1 MSLWGGRFKE
11 GTDKLVR
18 KFTSSIEVDKKL
30 YKYDI
35 EGSIAHTKM
44 LSRCGIIEKKEKE
57 KIIETLREIEKDIK
71 SGKVNLIGKED
82 VHMTIEEE
90 LIKRIG
96 DTGKKL
102 HSARSRNDQIAL
114 DERLYLRD
122 KIKELSKLTCR
133 FQEVLLEMAEKNQ
146 EIIIPGFTHLQYAQP
161 LLLAHHLLA
170 YFWMFQRD
178 KERFGDVYKRV
189 NIMPLGSGALAGT
202 SLPIDRKYVAR
213 LLGFPDISP
222 NSMDAISDRDY
233 IIEFLSSLSILMM
246 HFSRLSE
253 EIVLFSSPL
262 FSFIEIR
269 DAFSTGSSIMPQK
282 KNPDVVELIR
292 GKTGRIY
299 GNLFSLL
306 TIMKA
311 LPLSYNRD
319 MQEDKKPLFESIEI
333 AEGSLKICIQLL
345 KNIKINK
352 DRMRKEAEK
361 GFFAATDLTDY
372 LVKKRIPFREAH
384 RIVGEIVKYCLKKGE
399 NFKSLTLKEYQSFS
413 SLFKEDIFDRLDLE
427 ECVFSKES
435 TGGTGKKAIKEQI
448 YLAKEVLK
456 ETFLPDEK
464 ER

>member
-11 GTDKLVR
+11 ETDKLVR
-18 KFTSSIEVDKKL
+18 DFTSSIEVDKKI

-35 EGSIAHTKM
+35 EGSIAHTEM
-44 LSRCGIIEKKEKE
+44 LSHCGIIEKKEKE
-57 KIIETLREIEKDIK
+57 KIIKTLKEIKKDIE
-71 SGKVNLIGKED
+71 SGKINFIGRED
-82 VHMTIEEE
+82 IHMTIEEE

-122 KIKELSKLTCR
+122 KIKGLSKLTSS
-133 FQEVLLEMAEKNQ
+133 FQEVLLEMAQKNQ
-146 EIIIPGFTHLQYAQP
+146 ETIIPGFTHLQYAQP
-161 LLLAHHLLA
+161 LLLAHYFLA
-170 YFWMFQRD
+170 YFWMLQRD

-189 NIMPLGSGALAGT
+189 NVMPLGSGALAGT
-202 SLPIDRKYVAR
+202 SLPIDRKYVAG
-213 LLGFPDISP
+213 LLDFSNISP
-222 NSMDAISDRDY
+222 NSLDAVSDRDY
-233 IIEFLSSLSILMM
+233 IIEFLSSLSLLMM
-246 HFSRLSE
+246 HLSRLSE
-253 EIVLFSSPL
+253 EIVLFSSPV

-269 DAFSTGSSIMPQK
+269 DAFTTGSSIMPQK
-282 KNPDVVELIR
+282 KNPDVAELIR
-292 GKTGRIY
+292 GKTGHIY

-306 TIMKA
+306 TTMKA

-333 AEGSLKICIQLL
+333 AEGSLKVYIRLL

-352 DRMRKEAEK
+352 DRMREEAEK

-372 LVKKRIPFREAH
+372 LVKKKISFREAH
-384 RIVGEIVKYCLKKGE
+384 GIVGKIVKYCLERKK

-413 SLFKEDIFDRLDLE
+413 SLFKEDVFERLELE

-448 YLAKEVLK
+448 NLAIEVLK
-456 ETFLPDEK
+456 ETFLPE
-464 ER
+464 EC